1 MIRLEYGVYH
11 QQLVTR
17 VYEIERIQKSLNA
30 NTYRHAKCLLQ
41 YTNMFSPDIFSLSP
55 ITPQHIEAPFSISC
69 YMLQITA
76 LDVSCHGKIRIVI
89 AYIYGIMMIER
100 FRLLDP
106 APIARQ
112 ILSLMVALFSILL
125 LVLLRRLSGLV
136 LELLDRLL
144 RVVLVTAVGL
154 DLCHKLALAK
164 CTTSFRPCVRAH
176 GSHTPGRRIQTY
188 RALAIAS
195 KTLVPFSLAV
205 LLLLQLLLLELLS
218 LFGCARV
225 CIEVEVST
233 GSSS

>member
-1 MIRLEYGVYH
+1 M
-11 QQLVTR
+11 
-17 VYEIERIQKSLNA
+17 
-30 NTYRHAKCLLQ
+30 
-41 YTNMFSPDIFSLSP
+41 
-55 ITPQHIEAPFSISC
+55 
-69 YMLQITA
+69 
-76 LDVSCHGKIRIVI
+76 
-89 AYIYGIMMIER
+89 YGIMISER
-100 FRLLDP
+100 SRHLDP

-112 ILSLMVALFSILL
+112 ILSHDRGLSILL
-125 LVLLRRLSGLV
+125 LLLLRRLRGLI

-176 GSHTPGRRIQTY
+176 GNHTSDKLVQTY

-205 LLLLQLLLLELLS
+205 LLLLQLLLLELLG

-225 CIEVEVST
+225 YAGVEVST
-233 GSSS
+233 GSNSCSRVVCNLPKEAGKV